1 MNLSN
6 LKSLCAIAI
15 ALVATGRLVSANLIV
30 NPGFE
35 TGDFTGWT
43 TTPAASGSIFFVFP
57 NLAHSGTY
65 AASFGA
71 FGADLDAISQTFATT
86 PGTLYHLSFW
96 LANSFDNNEF
106 RVTFGGVT
114 VLDLIDSGDL
124 PYTQFTFTGLVT
136 GSSMTLEFAGR
147 NYPSFSYLDDVS
159 VTPSS
164 GVPDSGSTAMLFG
177 VSAAALLLAR
187 MRQAISADAPFCL
200 AGCGKIIGNRRSA
213 FFENFVLSF
222 P

>member
-43 TTPAASGSIFFVFP
+43 TTPAASGSIFAVVPTF
-57 NLAHSGTY
+57 AHSGTY
-65 AASFGA
+65 AVSFGA
-71 FGADLDAISQTFATT
+71 FGADLDAISQTFVTT
-86 PGTLYHLSFW
+86 PGTLYDLSFW
-96 LANSFDNNEF
+96 LTNSFDNNEF
-106 RVTFGGVT
+106 RVTFGGIT

-124 PYTQFTFTGLVT
+124 PYTQFTFTGLAT

-187 MRQAISADAPFCL
+187 MRF
-200 AGCGKIIGNRRSA
+200 RRIA
-213 FFENFVLSF
+213 
-222 P
+222 